1 MSHRHILA
9 ALEDAAAGDVHGAVR
24 AWRVHPGGKAARLVF
39 AYALL
44 RVMLDARGREGAAR
58 TGAALMLRALD
69 LRAPLEPWDG
79 PPLVPDDRLHAL
91 LDGLQALGLQAG
103 PLLRWCMPV
112 GPPLREAGTLEDLNA
127 SVDLPDFERAMRL
140 RTIAGCDQPPLREPL
155 REAFQL
161 AVQQPVPIVRWC
173 LLAEI
178 AVVIRPWEPLR
189 AQRMMQGIL
198 DELDAW
204 ADPDDRD
211 TIGAVLLADVQVVL
225 GTEAAMI
232 AAEHVVDPIIAVN
245 GLLQLAHRLGEAQLA
260 HDQRSCL
267 AHAVVRLLHSG

>member
-1 MSHRHILA
+1 MSHRLILA
-9 ALEDAAAGDVHGAVR
+9 ALEDAAAGDVQGAVR
-24 AWRVHPGGKAARLVF
+24 AWRVHPGGTAARLVF

-44 RVMLDARGREGAAR
+44 RVMLDARGGQGATR
-58 TGAALMLRALD
+58 MGAALMLRALD

-103 PLLRWCMPV
+103 PLLRWCTPV

-127 SVDLPDFERAMRL
+127 SVELPDFERAMRL
-140 RTIAGCDQPPLREPL
+140 LTIAGCDQPPLREPL

-161 AVQQPVPIVRWC
+161 AAQQPEPVVRWC
-173 LLAEI
+173 LLADI

-204 ADPDDRD
+204 ADTDDRD
-211 TIGAVLLADVQVVL
+211 TIGAALLADVQVVL
-225 GTEAAMI
+225 GTKAAMI
-232 AAEHVVDPIIAVN
+232 AAERVVDAIIAVN